1 MESGGGD
8 TPLGNQC
15 CSNGSVEIMRNL
27 LEAGANPELATMAFD
42 EVPIK
47 PLLLALYPPDSGPG
61 ANTFIPLTADDVE
74 RAKLLI
80 ANGADVN
87 AVWEEEPGITPLS
100 LTIAFARGEQQ
111 RELVNL
117 LRNRG
122 VSVDAALKGLEN
134 NACEQ
139 KPHYYYALYEFYAGF
154 PNQTEP
160 MPGMSLRVNHKIAR
174 HYLELAA
181 KAGYRRAKELNTQYD
196 ISDNMIDVRYVDDE
210 LDRDFINAILEIDS
224 SVYPIGKKKN
234 GNK

>member
-27 LEAGANPELATMAFD
+27 LEAGANPELATIAFD
-42 EVPIK
+42 KVPIK
-47 PLLLALYPPDSGPG
+47 PLLLALYPPDSDPQT
-61 ANTFIPLTADDVE
+61 NTFTPLTADDVE

-100 LTIAFARGEQQ
+100 LAIAFAHGEQQ

-122 VSVDAALKGLEN
+122 ANVDAALKGLEN

-154 PNQTEP
+154 PDQTKP
-160 MPGMSLRVNHKIAR
+160 MPGMTLRVNPFDAMR
-174 HYLELAA
+174 YLKLAA
-181 KAGYRRAKELNTQYD
+181 KADYKPAKSALWHIENHPPC
-196 ISDNMIDVRYVDDE
+196 
-210 LDRDFINAILEIDS
+210 LD
-224 SVYPIGKKKN
+224 
-234 GNK
+234 